1 MTSKPQVLP
10 LCMLLLALPTGL
22 LMLLTL
28 YFVDKQI
35 KPAIV
40 PYCVSFISYFLEY
53 LLTQSPAFH
62 LREQSKISKYTG
74 GPGRALA
81 AYAGKKQAAIHTAL
95 LGQTVVIKA
104 EVST

>member
-1 MTSKPQVLP
+1 
-10 LCMLLLALPTGL
+10 MLLLALPTGL

-53 LLTQSPAFH
+53 FLTQSPAFY
-62 LREQSKISKYTG
+62 LIEQGKISKYTG
-74 GPGRALA
+74 NPGRGFSCICWKEASCNP
-81 AYAGKKQAAIHTAL
+81 YSIAGPNSGYKGRSEHL
-95 LGQTVVIKA
+95 
-104 EVST
+104 EW